1 MTAPF
6 ISPAP
11 WTVNA
16 SGGARTIVARDRSVV
31 AVVMGCDSAAP
42 FDVGNGALMAAA
54 PDLLRALTKA
64 NATLTRFAESGFVLD
79 PFECTEIDEALA
91 KAVAP

>member
-1 MTAPF
+1 MTAAF

-54 PDLLRALTKA
+54 PDLLAACRLIIECSTYWANTFAGEQRAL
-64 NATLTRFAESGFVLD
+64 
-79 PFECTEIDEALA
+79 EA
-91 KAVAP
+91 AVAAVAKVDGR